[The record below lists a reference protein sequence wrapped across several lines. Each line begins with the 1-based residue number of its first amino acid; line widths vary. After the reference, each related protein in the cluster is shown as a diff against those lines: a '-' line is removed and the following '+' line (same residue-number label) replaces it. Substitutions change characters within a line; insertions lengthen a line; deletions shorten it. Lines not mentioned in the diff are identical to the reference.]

1 MLTVTLI
8 LVALVIF
15 FAGNAARLI
24 KTLRMPAHLRW
35 ELYPIP
41 KGPEARQ
48 RHGGSY
54 FEESGWWTKPVD
66 TSHKSEV
73 AFVLKEVLLLRGV
86 WENFRALWPWAWL
99 LHWGLYLYVLATLL
113 AVGEVLLPAGASFG
127 MLHAAVIYGYR
138 LACSLGLAGALGLLV
153 MRSWHPR
160 VRAFTTR
167 IGIFDLLLLGSIF
180 ATGMLLLTARPA
192 GLHSMISDLVR
203 LPTFLGN
210 HPAVW
215 HIHVAL
221 LTFFLAYFPFT
232 HMTHAYMKYFT
243 WQQVRWDDSPGVRDP
258 HAAETLAVNLQ
269 RKTSWAAPHIAAG
282 GTATW
287 SEVVAD
293 ADGNGAGKRA

>member
-1 MLTVTLI
+1 
-8 LVALVIF
+8 
-15 FAGNAARLI
+15 
-24 KTLRMPAHLRW
+24 
-35 ELYPIP
+35 
-41 KGPEARQ
+41 
-48 RHGGSY
+48 
-54 FEESGWWTKPVD
+54 VD

-113 AVGEVLLPAGASFG
+113 ALGEVLLPAGASFG
-127 MLHAAVIYGYR
+127 TLHAAVMYGYR
-138 LACSLGLAGALGLLV
+138 LACSLGLAGTLGLLV
-153 MRSWHPR
+153 IRSWHPR

-180 ATGMLLLTARPA
+180 ATGMLLLTAGPA

-243 WQQVRWDDSPGVRDP
+243 WHRVRWDDSPIAHDP
-258 HAAETLAVNLQ
+258 HAAKTLAVNLQ